1 MLLCV
6 TIQYEK
12 KNDKHTH
19 KEKTADH
26 TKTYNNR
33 EEKTFFFNRT
43 NSDDLNGFQTKNE
56 HI

>member
-6 TIQYEK
+6 TIRYEK